1 MTMKKRVAILT
12 GGTSSER
19 EIALA
24 SADLVQKALGD
35 RFELARYDLP
45 NDLDRFLAERSTI
58 AAVIPVFHGRGG
70 EDGVIQGFLRT
81 LNVPFIFSDVEAQ
94 ALAANKSLS
103 KFLAAKQGIATPGA
117 VVVSAG
123 DPVVYREPV
132 VVKPLDGGSSIGI
145 AIVRNAAALGAALSD
160 AFAQAPKVLVEDF
173 IEGDEYTVPVI
184 ETEAGV
190 TALPV
195 ILIKSK
201 TEFFDLQSKYD
212 PSLVEEVC
220 PAPIGGELE
229 AELKDAAVKAHL
241 AIGARHLTRSDF
253 IVDKQCKVWFLEI
266 NTIPGLTVNS
276 LTPKALKVAGIDF
289 GELLASWIESLW

>member
-1 MTMKKRVAILT
+1 MIMKKHVAILT

-24 SADLVQKALGD
+24 SADLVQNALGG
-35 RFELARYDLP
+35 RFEMVRYDLP

-58 AAVIPVFHGRGG
+58 DAAIPVFHGRGG

-81 LNVPFIFSDVEAQ
+81 LNIPFIFSDVEAQ

-103 KFLAAKQGIATPGA
+103 KFLAAKQGIATPEA
-117 VVVSAG
+117 IVVSQK
-123 DPVVYREPV
+123 DTVVYKNPV

-145 AIVRNAAALGAALSD
+145 AIVRSAATLGAALSD
-160 AFAQAPKVLVEDF
+160 AFAQAPKVLIEDF
-173 IEGDEYTVPVI
+173 IDGDEYTVPVI
-184 ETEAGV
+184 ETGAGV
-190 TALPV
+190 AALPV

-201 TEFFDLQSKYD
+201 TEFFDLRSKYD
-212 PSLVEEVC
+212 PSLVEEIC
-220 PAPIGGELE
+220 PAPIADALSD
-229 AELKDAAVKAHL
+229 ELKDAAVKAHF

-253 IVDKQCKVWFLEI
+253 IVDRQGKVWFLEI

-289 GELLASWIESLW
+289 GDLLASWIEAL